1 MRTTEPKRRADAGG
15 GVTTSAATRVL
26 GITAAAGAVVWVLLA
41 LVLTEPDV
49 VQGDAVRM
57 FYIHV
62 PAIYVAYGCFT
73 LTWATSAIV
82 LWRNRQ
88 LSAAIAGR
96 DPEAAARAEVRARR
110 NDRLAGAAAELGV
123 LFTALTLVSG
133 SLWGRVT
140 WGTYWE
146 WDARLTATVM
156 MFVTYLGYL
165 ALRRLPGPTD
175 ASMRRNA
182 IMALVSFLTVPLV
195 HYSVNW
201 WRTLHQEASRSGLG
215 AGEYTTEMY
224 ITLLYSLAVTTL
236 VAAWL
241 ITHRYRLARL
251 EEMDEEQTLALAI
264 EARRA
269 DTGALAAPDA
279 DALAAPDAVVAHSA
293 SSSESDRS

>member
-1 MRTTEPKRRADAGG
+1 MRTTQPTPQPCAPT
-15 GVTTSAATRVL
+15 GVTTSVATRAL
-26 GITAAAGAVVWVLLA
+26 GITAAAGALVWVLLA
-41 LVLTEPDV
+41 LVFTAPDA

-62 PAIYVAYGCFT
+62 PAIYVAYGCFA
-73 LTWATSAIV
+73 LTWVASAVV
-82 LWRNRQ
+82 LWRSRQ
-88 LSAAIAGR
+88 LSAAIAGHHP
-96 DPEAAARAEVRARR
+96 DAAARAEVRARR

-165 ALRRLPGPTD
+165 ALRRLPGPAD
-175 ASMRRNA
+175 AAMRRNA
-182 IMALVSFLTVPLV
+182 VMALVSFLTVPLV
-195 HYSVNW
+195 HYSVDW
-201 WRTLHQEASRSGLG
+201 WRTLHQEASRDGLG

-224 ITLLYSLAVTTL
+224 VTLLYSLVVATL

-241 ITHRYRLARL
+241 ITHRYRLTRL
-251 EEMDEEQTLALAI
+251 EEMAQAETLALAI
-264 EARRA
+264 EARRTDA
-269 DTGALAAPDA
+269 ATPEAL
-279 DALAAPDAVVAHSA
+279 VSQ
-293 SSSESDRS
+293 SESTRS

>member
-1 MRTTEPKRRADAGG
+1 MRTAETTHQAAASAGI
-15 GVTTSAATRVL
+15 TTSVATRAL
-26 GITAAAGAVVWVLLA
+26 GITAAAGAAVWVLLA
-41 LVLTEPDV
+41 LVFTEPDV

-62 PAIYVAYGCFT
+62 PSIYVAYGCFA
-73 LTWATSAIV
+73 LTWVVSAAV

-88 LSAAIAGR
+88 VSAAIATG
-96 DPEAAARAEVRARR
+96 DPQAASRAEVRARR

-123 LFTALTLVSG
+123 LFTALTLLSG

-156 MFVTYLGYL
+156 MLVTYLGYL
-165 ALRRLPGPTD
+165 ALRRLPGPAD

-182 IMALVSFLTVPLV
+182 VMALVSFLTVPLV
-195 HYSVNW
+195 HYSVDW

-215 AGEYTTEMY
+215 PGEYTTEMY
-224 ITLLYSLAVTTL
+224 VTLLYSLAVATL

-241 ITHRYRLARL
+241 ITHRYRVARL
-251 EEMDEEQTLALAI
+251 EEMAEAEALSIAI
-264 EARRA
+264 EARRS
-269 DTGALAAPDA
+269 
-279 DALAAPDAVVAHSA
+279 VAST
-293 SSSESDRS
+293 RT